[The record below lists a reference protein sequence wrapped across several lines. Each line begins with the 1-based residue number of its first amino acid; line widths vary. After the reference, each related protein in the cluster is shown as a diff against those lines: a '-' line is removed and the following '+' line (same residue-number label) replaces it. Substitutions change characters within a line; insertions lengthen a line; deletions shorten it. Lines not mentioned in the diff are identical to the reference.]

1 MTNTEDATKV
11 AELMRDIKIAML
23 TTIDEQGNFV
33 SRPMAQQQVEFDGD
47 LWFFAE
53 RDSRKVRHLAA
64 NPHVAVTLGSGDTW
78 VSLNGTASVLTDA
91 AKARELWNSVVE
103 AWLPQGPEDPSTV
116 LIKVAGETAEY
127 WDTPGGRIATVLS
140 FAKAKITGERY
151 SGGENETV
159 NL

>member
-1 MTNTEDATKV
+1 
-11 AELMRDIKIAML
+11 
-23 TTIDEQGNFV
+23 
-33 SRPMAQQQVEFDGD
+33 
-47 LWFFAE
+47 
-53 RDSRKVRHLAA
+53 
-64 NPHVAVTLGSGDTW
+64 
-78 VSLNGTASVLTDA
+78 
-91 AKARELWNSVVE
+91 VVE

>member
-103 AWLPQGPEDPSTV
+103 AWLPQGPGDPSTV

-140 FAKAKITGERY
+140 FAEAKITGERY